1 VSSAAS
7 WTLIALVAFAA
18 ALAGVLLV
26 EQQAARLGLVD
37 LPNTRSSH
45 VKPRPRGGGLGIVV
59 AVWLGAALA
68 AGIGLSVDPLVWI
81 VLAASTIVGLVGLV
95 DDVRGVGIL
104 PRLAVQAVAASVV
117 VTTVGAFGLLP
128 LPAPADVPLGWLSPI
143 LTVIW
148 LVGVTNFFNFMD
160 GLDGLAGGQAVITL
174 AAFAI
179 VAWPNSAGAIA
190 LVAASATV
198 GFLLRNWSPARIF
211 LGDVGSAFLGFLMAA
226 LPLVPRV
233 GGSNSLLV
241 LMVATSLA
249 LFLFDPVATLMLRAQ
264 QGAKLGASHRQHAY
278 QQFVAVGT
286 SHAPVVARLLLVALG
301 LSLAAIGAY
310 WHNALAWPA
319 VGVAALAFASEWL
332 LAARHRQR
340 SA

>member
-1 VSSAAS
+1 MSSAAS
-7 WTLIALVAFAA
+7 WTLVAIVAFAA
-18 ALAGVLLV
+18 SLSGVLLI
-26 EQQAARLGLVD
+26 ERQAGRLGLLD

-45 VKPRPRGGGLGIVV
+45 VKPRPRGGGLAIVV

-68 AGIGLSVDPLVWI
+68 AGIGLGVDPPVWI
-81 VLAASTIVGLVGLV
+81 VLAASTIVGLAGLV
-95 DDVRGVGIL
+95 DDVRGLGIL
-104 PRLAVQAVAASVV
+104 PRLTVQALAAGAVVA
-117 VTTVGAFGLLP
+117 TVGAFSLLP
-128 LPAPADVPLGWLSPI
+128 LPAPANVPLGWLSPI
-143 LTVIW
+143 LTVVW

-160 GLDGLAGGQAVITL
+160 GVDGLAGGQAVITL

-179 VAWPNSAGAIA
+179 VAWPSSAGAIA

-226 LPLVPRV
+226 LPLMPQV

-249 LFLFDPVATLMLRAQ
+249 LFLLDPVATLVLRAR

-278 QQFVAVGT
+278 QQFVAVGA
-286 SHAPVVARLLLVALG
+286 SHAPVVTRLLLVTLG
-301 LSLAAIGAY
+301 LSVVAIGAY
-310 WHNALAWPA
+310 WHDAVAWPA
-319 VGVAALAFASEWL
+319 VAVAGSAFAIEWL